1 MKKKKFNFFSQP
13 SWQLHHFLKS
23 VSFNN
28 SAGDEISF
36 NANGEVAT
44 GYDLVNLAAPPNQS
58 FFKVKIGE
66 FHPEAP
72 AGQMLPIDEDSITWS
87 SKFNQTKP
95 LSVCNESCRP
105 GNRKKMKEGKPFCCY
120 DCISCPE
127 GKISNQKDLDECST
141 CREDHYPNVRQN
153 QCIPKDITFLSYT
166 EPLGMALVTV
176 VLAFSFITLLVL
188 GIFVKHR
195 STPIVKANN
204 RNLTYA
210 LLICLL
216 LCFLSA
222 LLFIGRPQLVSCLLQ
237 QTFFGV
243 VFSVAISCVLA
254 KTIMVV
260 LAFLSVRPGSSL
272 RKWVGKQVGNSIVIL
287 CSLFQAVLC
296 SVWLTTSP
304 PFPGVDMH
312 SETEAVVLE
321 CNVGSVTMFYCVLC
335 YMGSLAVISFGVAF
349 LARKLPDSFNEAKFI
364 TFSLLLFCSVW
375 LSFVPTY
382 LSTKGKAMVAVEI
395 FSILASSAGLLACI
409 FAPKCYIILLRPEL
423 NNREQ
428 LIRRKGS

>member
-1 MKKKKFNFFSQP
+1 
-13 SWQLHHFLKS
+13 LHHFLKS

-28 SAGDEISF
+28 SAGDTISF
-36 NANGEVAT
+36 DANGQVAA
-44 GYDLVNLAAPPNQS
+44 GFDIVNWIAFPNES
-58 FFKVKIGE
+58 YYNVKIGE
-66 FHPEAP
+66 FRPEAP
-72 AGQMLPIDEDSITWS
+72 TDQMFTINDNAITWNS
-87 SKFNQTKP
+87 QFNQTKP
-95 LSVCNESCRP
+95 RSVCSESCLP
-105 GNRKKMKEGKPFCCY
+105 GYRKKRIEGKPFCCY
-120 DCISCPE
+120 NCSLCPE
-127 GKISNQKDLDECST
+127 GKISNEKDLDECST
-141 CREDHYPNVRQN
+141 CSEDHYPNTGKN

-166 EPLGMALVTV
+166 EPLGIALATV
-176 VLAFSFITLLVL
+176 VLVFSFITLLVL
-188 GIFVKHR
+188 GIFVKHC

-216 LCFLSA
+216 LCFLCA
-222 LLFIGRPQLVSCLLQ
+222 LLFIGRPQLASCLLQ
-237 QTFFGV
+237 QTFFGL

-254 KTIMVV
+254 KTVMVV

-272 RKWVGKQVGNSIVIL
+272 RKWVGKQVGNSIVIS
-287 CSLFQAVLC
+287 CSLFPAVLC
-296 SVWLTTSP
+296 FVWLATSP
-304 PFPGVDMH
+304 PFPDVDMH

-321 CNVGSVTMFYCVLC
+321 CNVGSVTMFYFVLS
-335 YMGSLAVISFGVAF
+335 YMGFLAVISFGVAF

-364 TFSLLLFCSVW
+364 TFSLLVFCSVW

-423 NNREQ
+423 NNREL
-428 LIRRKGS
+428 LIRRKGP